1 MSPEELTQETILFN
15 QSIKTNIEYGNLKA
29 NTAEILHAAEEA
41 GVNEFANSFPNK
53 LDTIVGE
60 SGVKLSGGQRQRIA
74 IARAILK
81 NAPILL
87 FDEATSALDNLTE
100 QKIQNSINKL
110 MKNKTSVIIAHRLSS
125 IEDADLI
132 YVLDKGKIVGEG
144 QHKELLNKCNLYSKL
159 QLQQELNL

>member
-1 MSPEELTQETILFN
+1 MKNFY
-15 QSIKTNIEYGNLKA
+15 EYG
-29 NTAEILHAAEEA
+29 
-41 GVNEFANSFPNK
+41 F
-53 LDTIVGE
+53 
-60 SGVKLSGGQRQRIA
+60 
-74 IARAILK
+74 AILK